1 MSSSKVVPDSSTP
14 NQALPSRPLTVAAA
28 SAPQG
33 EPTPAEDR
41 ISIPAHVEGWD
52 EYFLNVAKA
61 ISIKSKDEV
70 PVGAVIVS
78 GDNVILSAG
87 FNGMARGVYD
97 DEEILADKDE
107 KRKIVCHA
115 EGNAIS
121 NAARVGGRSLEGATI
136 YVTKF
141 PCISCCNAII
151 QAGIKRIY
159 THDNSFWNGD
169 PLDKDHSRKKKV
181 LHESHVEVD
190 APYHEAF
197 KPKEQILVP
206 KRKNARKP
214 QVKAPASQM
223 LPLKED

>member
-1 MSSSKVVPDSSTP
+1 MPIPEAVPTP
-14 NQALPSRPLTVAAA
+14 PQLAATPKPE
-28 SAPQG
+28 AP
-33 EPTPAEDR
+33 PAEDR
-41 ISIPAHVEGWD
+41 LSIAAHVDTWD
-52 EYFLNVAKA
+52 EYFLNIAKVV
-61 ISIKSKDEV
+61 SIKSKDEV

-78 GDNVILSAG
+78 KDNVILSTG

-97 DEEILADKDE
+97 DEETLADKDE
-107 KRKIVCHA
+107 KRKIICHA

-159 THDNSFWNGD
+159 THDNSFWDGD
-169 PLDKDHSRKKKV
+169 PLDGDHSRKKRV
-181 LHESHVEVD
+181 LHESHVDVE

-197 KPKEQILVP
+197 KPVEQILVP
-206 KRKNARKP
+206 SRKRTKKPAARTTQAAAATSP
-214 QVKAPASQM
+214 RDGV
-223 LPLKED
+223 LPLKDS